1 MQLICKFFTY
11 TSISSNLMG
20 FFCYRSHL
28 SLILAMHLFLIA
40 FHCVTLFLIHVPLT
54 ITLTFASNDS
64 ILASCFSMFVHM
76 RLWFQS
82 YSYIHISKHRILSKH
97 CVYQLFISLFTIIL
111 RGFQFENSSVV
122 LLKNI
127 NWKLVF
133 PFVCPLDLYILMTKI
148 KWGLFVTFLS
158 CSTILLKGQWTSS
171 IFPSD

>member
-11 TSISSNLMG
+11 TSISSNWMG

-40 FHCVTLFLIHVPLT
+40 FHCVILFLIHVPLT
-54 ITLTFASNDS
+54 IPLTFASNES
-64 ILASCFSMFVHM
+64 ILASRCLYNT

-127 NWKLVF
+127 NWKLVV
-133 PFVCPLDLYILMTKI
+133 PFYALLTYIYL
-148 KWGLFVTFLS
+148 W
-158 CSTILLKGQWTSS
+158 QR
-171 IFPSD
+171 